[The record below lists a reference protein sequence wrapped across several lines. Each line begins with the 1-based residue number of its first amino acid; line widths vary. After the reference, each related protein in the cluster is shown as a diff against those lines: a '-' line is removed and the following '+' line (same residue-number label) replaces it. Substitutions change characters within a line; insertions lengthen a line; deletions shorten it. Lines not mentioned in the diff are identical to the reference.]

1 VENQENDNFPWKI
14 SEFMERFC
22 PKIPLCINMEGFF
35 THVVGFIYVNKQQLG
50 KKVWNKKIESENWR
64 VATKIEFSF
73 YFIYLV
79 LKLLK

>member
-1 VENQENDNFPWKI
+1 
-14 SEFMERFC
+14 
-22 PKIPLCINMEGFF
+22 MEGFF

-50 KKVWNKKIESENWR
+50 KKVWKKKIEELQQKS
-64 VATKIEFSF
+64 KIEFSF

>member
-1 VENQENDNFPWKI
+1 MENQENDNFPWKF
-14 SEFMERFC
+14 SEFMERLC
-22 PKIPLCINMEGFF
+22 QKIPLCINMEGFF

-50 KKVWNKKIESENWR
+50 KKVWKKKIEELQQKS
-64 VATKIEFSF
+64 KIEFSF